1 MNSVENFS
9 EIINI
14 SNDDDTNSFQNL
26 FKIYWKLLI
35 LFYVHNIIFK

>member
-26 FKIYWKLLI
+26 LKIY
-35 LFYVHNIIFK
+35 